1 MTDRRRKILAA
12 ALAGAVGLAGALAG
26 SVRARAEQAVAPE
39 LCQACA
45 VLTVAESKRLI
56 AKGVARLPAVKAALE
71 KGTVI
76 VTTGTTDTYV
86 AEELLGEKLPHGE
99 FVTGRTT
106 PAKGGKELKPAGEPI
121 AVIVIRNGKRAEGV
135 TLEAALEGLKAG
147 DVVIKGANAL
157 DYENKVAGVLVGSPT
172 GGTVGKI
179 LPYVIARKAV
189 LVIPV
194 GLEKLTPGVGGEL
207 ARKMREPVKS
217 LNRVPSMF
225 PITGE
230 IVTEL
235 EALRLLGGVEAFQA
249 AGGGVGGA
257 EGGRWLVFRGDRES
271 VEKTLK
277 LVESIQGE
285 PPFVP

>member
-1 MTDRRRKILAA
+1 MADRRRKMLAA
-12 ALAGAVGLAGALAG
+12 ALAGAICLAGALAV
-26 SVRARAEQAVAPE
+26 SARARAEGAAGGE
-39 LCQACA
+39 TCQACA

-106 PAKGGKELKPAGEPI
+106 PAKGGKEVKPAGEPI

-157 DYENKVAGVLVGSPT
+157 DYDNKVAGVLVGSPT

-179 LPYVIARKAV
+179 VPYVIARKAV

-194 GLEKLTPGVGGEL
+194 GLEKLTPGVGEL
-207 ARKMREPVKS
+207 ARKMREPVKA

-249 AGGGVGGA
+249 AGGGGGGA
-257 EGGRWLVFRGDRES
+257 EGGRWLVFRGSQES

-277 LVESIQGE
+277 LVEGIQGE